1 MVLKTSHPLIGLLL
15 VLWSLRPASAQSQA
29 SAPNCATDAA
39 CTALF
44 EQAQQQSKAGNLPE
58 AHRLYKLAYEVQ
70 PDPALLYSIA
80 RVLHKQGKAHEAVSY
95 YRQFLDSGISA
106 PEQTSK
112 AREYL
117 AELEKATS
125 TAPEGP
131 VTSMRSL
138 AVVPEGSIGKNAP
151 APDRAGADKKP
162 IYKAWWFWTIVGS
175 TATAVVVGTAVGV
188 AAREPDLSGVVQY
201 RLFPTSM

>member
-1 MVLKTSHPLIGLLL
+1 MVLKTSHPLLWLLL

-29 SAPNCATDAA
+29 PAPNCATNSA
-39 CTALF
+39 CNALF

-58 AHRLYKLAYEVQ
+58 AHRLYKLAYEVH

-80 RVLHKQGKAHEAVSY
+80 RVLHKQGQASEAAPF
-95 YRQFLDSGISA
+95 YRQFLDSGMSA

-117 AELEKATS
+117 AEIEKATP
-125 TAPEGP
+125 TALDGP
-131 VTSMRSL
+131 VTATSSL
-138 AVVPEGSIGKNAP
+138 AVVPEGAVGKNAP
-151 APDRAGADKKP
+151 VPDRGGADKKP
-162 IYKAWWFWTIVGS
+162 IYKAWWFWTIVGG
-175 TATAVVVGTAVGV
+175 AAAAVVVGTAVGV
-188 AAREPDLSGVVQY
+188 AAREPDLSGVMQY